1 MKIFK
6 INNLLKLP
14 KIPYVTFTLQNGKVI
29 MSGRG
34 KSSDAFRR
42 VYYYDK
48 DFTPN
53 DGASYLNAVVKYF
66 SRSTLLVVILEGTD
80 TWYDG
85 SYGTLED
92 IIKNQTMK

>member
-6 INNLLKLP
+6 INNLLELS

-42 VYYYDK
+42 VYYYDR
-48 DFTPN
+48 DYTPH
-53 DGASYLNAVVKYF
+53 DGASYLNAVVKCF
-66 SRSTLLVVILEGTD
+66 RRSTTLAVILEETD

-85 SYGTLED
+85 KYGALEE
-92 IIKNQTMK
+92 IIKTQTIK